1 MKGLREILKEFI
13 GKPVSGVWNGR
24 QVEFG
29 KIYTN
34 PMFNAFSPINEDE
47 LPKGKKLRVF
57 DFDDTL
63 VNTKSHI
70 YITHGDG
77 KKSTLTPGE
86 YAIYEPKKD
95 DRFDFSD
102 FEDVKQPQEIKGVT
116 KLLRTIHG
124 AEGSR
129 KTVILTARSAYKPV
143 KSYLKDIGLE
153 GIYVIA
159 LGDANPQKKADWIS
173 DKIKSGYNDVFFIDD
188 SSKNVT
194 AVSGL
199 KKKHPEVKLKVRTV
213 RHEMPAMPQMVGKED
228 DKKKETNTA
237 DVTKLKSMVPKSVL
251 DKKVKNPDTGRQ
263 IKVTSALGYD
273 KTSNVYKA
281 AANMLKQNKK

>member
-1 MKGLREILKEFI
+1 MGNLKKLLKEYI
-13 GKPVSGVWNGR
+13 TKPTSGFWNGV

-29 KIYTN
+29 KIYAD
-34 PMFNAFSPINEDE
+34 PMFNAFSSINEDE

-86 YAIYEPKKD
+86 YAIYEPKPD
-95 DRFDFSD
+95 DKFDFSD
-102 FEDVKQPQEIKGVT
+102 FEEVKQPQEIKGVT
-116 KLLRTIHG
+116 KLLRAVHG
-124 AEGSR
+124 ASGDR

-143 KSYLKDIGLE
+143 KDYLKDIGLE
-153 GIYVIA
+153 GIYVVA
-159 LGDANPQKKADWIS
+159 LADANPQKKADWIS
-173 DKIKSGYNDVFFIDD
+173 DKIKSGYTDVFFIDD
-188 SSKNVT
+188 SHKNVS
-194 AVSGL
+194 AVQAL

-213 RHEMPAMPQMVGKED
+213 RHEHPAMPKMVGKED
-228 DKKKETNTA
+228 NKEKT
-237 DVTKLKSMVPKSVL
+237 VTPSVDKLKSMVPKSVL
-251 DKKVKNPDTGRQ
+251 DKKVKNPETGRQ

-273 KTSNVYKA
+273 KNTQVYKA